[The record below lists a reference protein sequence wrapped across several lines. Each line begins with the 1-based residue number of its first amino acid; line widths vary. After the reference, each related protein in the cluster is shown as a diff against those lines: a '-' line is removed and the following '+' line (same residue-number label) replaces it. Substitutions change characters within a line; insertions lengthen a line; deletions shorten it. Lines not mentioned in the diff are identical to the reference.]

1 DGDITNQ
8 VKVLLGKVD
17 PNKVGKYQL
26 TYGVEDSKGNDAYK
40 TITVE
45 VIEEQAVTPVTPEE
59 KPTKPE
65 QKPAVESTGTQMTLL
80 GVIAIMIMLILVTVR
95 KRMRSR

>member
-45 VIEEQAVTPVTPEE
+45 VIAEEAVTPDA

-80 GVIAIMIMLILVTVR
+80 GAIATLIMLILVTVR